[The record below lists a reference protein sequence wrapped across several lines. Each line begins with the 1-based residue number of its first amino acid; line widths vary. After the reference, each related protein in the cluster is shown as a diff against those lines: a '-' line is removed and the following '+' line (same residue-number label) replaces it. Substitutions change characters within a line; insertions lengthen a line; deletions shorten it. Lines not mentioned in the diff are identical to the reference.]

1 MNQIIIY
8 IKPTTSD
15 SDSKCKKCITY
26 ALHMQLM
33 NKVKVMI
40 RYLNLYSAG
49 AVLEGNIWF
58 IAVLIGV
65 GITFILIIIFCF
77 VQHSKTGK
85 YPGKFELMSF
95 KMLY

>member
-1 MNQIIIY
+1 
-8 IKPTTSD
+8 
-15 SDSKCKKCITY
+15 
-26 ALHMQLM
+26 MQ
-33 NKVKVMI
+33 NFDEGQVI
-40 RYLNLYSAG
+40 SGFLNFYSAG

-85 YPGKFELMSF
+85 YPGKLQLLIIIYDA
-95 KMLY
+95 KL

>member
-1 MNQIIIY
+1 
-8 IKPTTSD
+8 
-15 SDSKCKKCITY
+15 
-26 ALHMQLM
+26 MQHTAYGQ
-33 NKVKVMI
+33 NTFGF
-40 RYLNLYSAG
+40 LNFYSAG

-85 YPGKFELMSF
+85 YPGKLQF
-95 KMLY
+95 

>member
-8 IKPTTSD
+8 IKSNTSD
-15 SDSKCKKCITY
+15 SDSKCKKITPY
-26 ALHMQLM
+26 CEHLDLQAFL
-33 NKVKVMI
+33 
-40 RYLNLYSAG
+40 AG

-85 YPGKFELMSF
+85 YPGKFKIPGNFFPE
-95 KMLY
+95 K

>member
-1 MNQIIIY
+1 MQHTAY
-8 IKPTTSD
+8 GE
-15 SDSKCKKCITY
+15 ITFGF
-26 ALHMQLM
+26 
-33 NKVKVMI
+33 
-40 RYLNLYSAG
+40 LNFYSAG

-85 YPGKFELMSF
+85 YPGK
-95 KMLY
+95 

>member
-1 MNQIIIY
+1 MQHTAYGQITFGFL
-8 IKPTTSD
+8 KF
-15 SDSKCKKCITY
+15 
-26 ALHMQLM
+26 
-33 NKVKVMI
+33 
-40 RYLNLYSAG
+40 YSAG

-85 YPGKFELMSF
+85 YPGKLQ
-95 KMLY
+95 L